1 MVILLCIVI
10 CVAYC
15 IYDRQRKN
23 FKEEIKAV
31 NDRVAAASKTIDILT
46 DNMAAVN
53 KIIKESGLCV
63 TDADTPVPDSEKLQT
78 FSP

>member
-23 FKEEIKAV
+23 TKEEIKAV
-31 NDRVAAASKTIDILT
+31 NDRVTAASKTIDILT
-46 DNMAAVN
+46 DNMEAVN
-53 KIIKESGLCV
+53 RILRKKVLDVGDEDIHI
-63 TDADTPVPDSEKLQT
+63 PDSDELQKL
-78 FSP
+78 SS

>member
-23 FKEEIKAV
+23 TKEDIKAV
-31 NDRVAAASKTIDILT
+31 NDLVIALDRQVHILT
-46 DNMAAVN
+46 DNMAVVN

-63 TDADTPVPDSEKLQT
+63 TDADTPVPDSEKL
-78 FSP
+78 